1 MTIRNVICLLGRGVG
16 QVLWPWPSIK
26 RTFTQMN
33 AARQNHADNLVYI
46 RDLLQRSR
54 GTFAEQKTDGETGSP
69 EKEISFEQIFGRHP
83 ASMVRIAALKRR
95 FLFQKRLAL
104 AAAAVIFTVSVCAI
118 ANGMWLAIATILSS
132 GPMLF
137 MASLTA
143 QFRLWQLRNRRLSRL
158 ERGGLK
164 DFFLE
169 NRDWVRLVPDPEF
182 GTKLGE

>member
-1 MTIRNVICLLGRGVG
+1 MTIRKTIRMLGRGVG

-33 AARQNHADNLVYI
+33 AARQHHADNLAYI

-54 GTFAEQKTDGETGSP
+54 GKVDEPRTDGDTSSP
-69 EKEISFEQIFGRHP
+69 EKDVAFEQFFGRGP
-83 ASMVRIAALKRR
+83 ASLARIAKLKRL

-104 AAAAVIFTVSVCAI
+104 AAATVIFAVSVCAI
-118 ANGMWLAIATILSS
+118 ANGAWLAIATILSS

-164 DFFLE
+164 YFFIE
-169 NRDWVRLVPDPEF
+169 NRDWVRQVLDPEF
-182 GTKLGE
+182 SAKLGE